1 MNRNNAQNLKF
12 SKYDTFTNGYHIK
25 NVVFK
30 VKNKK
35 IRNELQI

>member
-1 MNRNNAQNLKF
+1 MKRNNVQNLKF
-12 SKYDTFTNGYHIK
+12 FKYDIFINGYYIK

-30 VKNKK
+30 VQNKK